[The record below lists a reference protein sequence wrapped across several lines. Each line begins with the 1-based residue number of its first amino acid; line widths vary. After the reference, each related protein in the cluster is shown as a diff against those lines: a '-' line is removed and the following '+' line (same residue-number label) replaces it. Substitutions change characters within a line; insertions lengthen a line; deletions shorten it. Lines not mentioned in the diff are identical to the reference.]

1 MQYAWYDFA
10 GNIGVALMVLGYL
23 LLQAEK
29 IRSSDLSYSLMNV
42 IGALLVVVSLL
53 YRFNL
58 SALFMELFWFVISI
72 YGLIKFARRG
82 RVAKSSNN
90 Q

>member
-29 IRSSDLSYSLMNV
+29 IRSSDLTYSLMNG

-58 SALFMELFWFVISI
+58 SAFLVEGFWFLISV
-72 YGLIKFARRG
+72 YGLIKFATRPR
-82 RVAKSSNN
+82 AKEIR
-90 Q
+90 

>member
-10 GNIGVALMVLGYL
+10 GNIGVALMVLAYL
-23 LLQAEK
+23 LIQAEK
-29 IRSSDLSYSLMNV
+29 VRSRDLSYSLMNG

-58 SALFMELFWFVISI
+58 SAFLVESFWFVISV
-72 YGLIKFARRG
+72 YGLLKFASKRRANEG
-82 RVAKSSNN
+82 R
-90 Q
+90 

>member
-23 LLQAEK
+23 LLQVEK
-29 IRSSDLSYSLMNV
+29 LRSSDLSYSVMNGA
-42 IGALLVVVSLL
+42 GALLVVVSLL

-58 SALFMELFWFVISI
+58 SAFLVETFWFLISI
-72 YGLIKFARRG
+72 YGLIKFALRPR
-82 RVAKSSNN
+82 AKESR
-90 Q
+90 